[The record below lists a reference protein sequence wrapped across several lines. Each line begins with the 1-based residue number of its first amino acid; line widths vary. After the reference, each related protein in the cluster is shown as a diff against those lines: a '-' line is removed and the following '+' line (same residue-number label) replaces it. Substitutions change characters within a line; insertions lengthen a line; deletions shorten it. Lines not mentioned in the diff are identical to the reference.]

1 MSVLNSSLFFIKV
14 TRMCNIRPELLR
26 SVIMIFTTQRD
37 SLVLWQIYLFDPASI
52 TMEGILIFR
61 DEKYKCLLVI
71 NLRVL

>member
-1 MSVLNSSLFFIKV
+1 
-14 TRMCNIRPELLR
+14 MCNIRPELLR

>member
-1 MSVLNSSLFFIKV
+1 
-14 TRMCNIRPELLR
+14 MCNIRPELLR
-26 SVIMIFTTQRD
+26 SVIMIFTIQRD